1 MMDRES
7 RLLSNNLYEI
17 GTELSS
23 LRGDKN
29 QEEEDDLNILSEEL
43 QSGVRNFFSLSSIE
57 LDDYVLL
64 NEILFFRAF
73 FVERSKQ

>member
-1 MMDRES
+1 MDRES

-23 LRGDKN
+23 LRGDKS

>member
-1 MMDRES
+1 MDRES